1 MKKYITVSFIITLV
15 ISTSQMSYGQGLKG
29 LLGKAKEVV
38 SGENSITEI
47 EAGKGLKQAL
57 DIGVDEAVNQLS
69 QEKGYLESP
78 YKILLPEEADK
89 VVKKLSLVPGFEN
102 LETNLVNKMNE
113 AAEIAAVKAGPIFK
127 DAILEIT
134 FDDALNILSGEEDAA
149 TRYLEQ
155 KSYQKLYDVFLPV
168 IQGALDEVNARDLWR
183 GAVQAYNKL
192 PLVRDTNP
200 ELDDHVNNK
209 ALEGMFSLIETKEE
223 GIRNNVDQRTT
234 DLLKKVF
241 GEK

>member
-1 MKKYITVSFIITLV
+1 MKKYISASLIV
-15 ISTSQMSYGQGLKG
+15 TSLLFVCQISYGQGLKG

-38 SGENSITEI
+38 TGDKNITEN

-57 DIGVDEAVNQLS
+57 DMGVEEAVNQLS
-69 QEKGYLESP
+69 QENGYLDSP
-78 YKILLPEEADK
+78 YKILLPEEAEK
-89 VVKKLSLVPGFEN
+89 VVKKLTLVPGFEN

-134 FDDALNILSGEEDAA
+134 FDDALNILSGENDAA
-149 TRYLEQ
+149 TRYLEN
-155 KSYQKLYDVFLPV
+155 KSHQKLYDAFLPV

-192 PLVRDTNP
+192 PLVRDANP
-200 ELDDHVNNK
+200 ELDDHVNRK

-234 DLLKKVF
+234 DLLRKVF
-241 GEK
+241 GDK